1 MFPFYIKLVS
11 FFQIKQ
17 GFTSQNGAYFSTYDR
32 QRTVTEST
40 VSSPNTNS
48 KNSNSIFTL
57 EQNKQFEYQNYYQR
71 NCASKSGG
79 GWWFNNF
86 LTCLPVNLNGIYV
99 SGASAPFARGIKW
112 QAIRPHDRNYA
123 LKKSKIKIRPRYL
136 SSV

>member
-1 MFPFYIKLVS
+1 MNLKRFFSTNLKIK
-11 FFQIKQ
+11 

-32 QRTVTEST
+32 QRTVVEST
-40 VSSPNTNS
+40 TNTPVEPNNNNNIYVLDQS
-48 KNSNSIFTL
+48 KQL
-57 EQNKQFEYQNYYQR
+57 QYQSYYQR

-136 SSV
+136 SST

>member
-1 MFPFYIKLVS
+1 M
-11 FFQIKQ
+11 
-17 GFTSQNGAYFSTYDR
+17 
-32 QRTVTEST
+32 
-40 VSSPNTNS
+40 
-48 KNSNSIFTL
+48 NSNNNNMFVLDQT
-57 EQNKQFEYQNYYQR
+57 KQIQYQSYYQR

-136 SSV
+136 SSI